1 MNNKK
6 TPLWAIVFVFIVII
20 AAGIVL
26 YFAGKSIWHLIL
38 NAQSE
43 INVAIIAGGFTIL
56 LSVITLIIGKYYEKK
71 RDIEQ
76 SIRVQKLPVY
86 EELITY
92 FINYL
97 IDSKHIDE
105 REKNDSLVKFLKKQT
120 SKLILWAGPEV
131 LLHWGYFKSSAS
143 NLTEEEIE
151 SGVILFQFE
160 ELLKVIRKDMGQS
173 NAGLKKGDVLRLF
186 VTDIDKFIK

>member
-1 MNNKK
+1 MKNKK
-6 TPLWAIVFVFIVII
+6 TPPWVIVFGFIVII
-20 AAGIVL
+20 AFGTIL
-26 YFAGKSIWHLIL
+26 YVAAKSIWHLVL
-38 NAQSE
+38 NAESE

-97 IDSKHIDE
+97 IDSKDLDAQ
-105 REKNDSLVKFLKKQT
+105 EKHDSLVKFLKKQT
-120 SKLILWAGPEV
+120 SKLILWGGPEV
-131 LLHWGYFKSSAS
+131 LLHWGYFKTAAG
-143 NLTEEEIE
+143 NLTEEEIK
-151 SGVILFQFE
+151 SGAILFQFE

-173 NAGLKKGDVLRLF
+173 NANLEKGDVLRLF
-186 VTDIDKFIK
+186 VNDIDKYIK